1 MWGEVDVNR
10 LPLFLLRGTVCCGC
24 IKTSEKELLRLVG
37 EQFCLRTDKLFAA
50 RISLPS
56 TAADSIHVVV
66 YSFRRSVVC

>member
-37 EQFCLRTDKLFAA
+37 ELAQRA
-50 RISLPS
+50 
-56 TAADSIHVVV
+56 
-66 YSFRRSVVC
+66 